1 MNFICIVM
9 LRLGWPGSRA
19 QPTSKVSPWLVLV
32 SSVLVRTMFCRSQ
45 AVDRIFNVIIESV
58 DSRASNDPS
67 RRYHNH
73 RKAPTRTVPISSLLT
88 VLICLFSSVLIDS

>member
-58 DSRASNDPS
+58 DSRASNEPS
-67 RRYHNH
+67 RRFHNH
-73 RKAPTRTVPISSLLT
+73 RKVPTRVPISHLLT
-88 VLICLFSSVLIDS
+88 VLICACLA

>member
-58 DSRASNDPS
+58 DSRASNEPS
-67 RRYHNH
+67 RKYHNH
-73 RKAPTRTVPISSLLT
+73 RKAPTWVQISSLLT
-88 VLICLFSSVLIDS
+88 VFICLFSIVS

>member
-58 DSRASNDPS
+58 DSRASNEPS
-67 RRYHNH
+67 RRIRNH
-73 RKAPTRTVPISSLLT
+73 GSRVPLSHLLT
-88 VLICLFSSVLIDS
+88 VFMCLFSIVS